1 MLYLIQSVNYYKIGY
16 TSNLKSRMSSY
27 KSMNPHVVLL
37 GIKEGTQKDESQYH
51 TLYQQYQYYTE
62 WFEFP
67 EDIVQLLLKD
77 FTLDN
82 MKDVETD
89 KAIKNHPIE
98 KENISLFDLKS
109 VIARNVLVQLCKMA
123 DDTGEVV
130 LPTAKRNRLRNDLNI
145 SNNQLSNTFKL
156 LKDLNFIEGSGGCF
170 KIHEKIFKN
179 KQLLI

>member
-1 MLYLIQSVNYYKIGY
+1 MLYLIQSINYYKIGY

-51 TLYQQYQYYTE
+51 ALYQQYQYYTE

-67 EDIVQLLLKD
+67 EDVVQLLLKE

-82 MKDVETD
+82 IGDVETD
-89 KAIKNHPIE
+89 KSIKNHSIE

-109 VIARNVLVQLCKMA
+109 VIARNVLIWLCKIA
-123 DDTGEVV
+123 NSEGEVV
-130 LPTAKRNRLRNDLNI
+130 LPTARRSKLRNELNI

-170 KIHEKIFKN
+170 KIHEKIVKN
-179 KQLLI
+179 KHLLI

>member
-16 TSNLKSRMSSY
+16 TSNIKSRMSSY

-51 TLYQQYQYYTE
+51 ALYQQYQYYTE

-67 EDIVQLLLKD
+67 EDVVQLLLKE

-82 MKDVETD
+82 LKDIETE
-89 KAIKNHPIE
+89 KSIKNHSLE

-109 VIARNVLVQLCKMA
+109 VIARNVLVQLCKIS
-123 DDTGEVV
+123 DDAGEVV
-130 LPTAKRNRLRNDLNI
+130 LPTAKRNRLRNGLNI

-179 KQLLI
+179 KHLLI